1 MCSIPSKFRMTE
13 LTEIWKLSN
22 YHNDLP
28 SRKGALSPNGVM
40 DLSHLKQDLN
50 DPEFRKRLDK
60 LKNRQQEYM
69 TSILRKKGQII
80 NLDGGGSIVISSPN
94 MTAFTIPTI
103 LKRKPVELWSEA
115 ERIWLN
121 M

>member
-1 MCSIPSKFRMTE
+1 MTE

-28 SRKGALSPNGVM
+28 SRKEVVSPNGVM

-80 NLDGGGSIVISSPN
+80 NLVGGGSIVISSPN

-103 LKRKPVELWSEA
+103 LKRKPVELWSES

>member
-1 MCSIPSKFRMTE
+1 MCSFLLKFRMTE

-22 YHNDLP
+22 YQNDMS
-28 SRKGALSPNGVM
+28 SRKEALSPKGVI
-40 DLSHLKQDLN
+40 DLSHLKHDLN

-80 NLDGGGSIVISSPN
+80 DLVGGGSIVISSPN
-94 MTAFTIPTI
+94 MTSFTIPNL
-103 LKRKPVELWSEA
+103 LKRKPVELWSEV